1 MAPPLPV
8 SLRRREEMMLPLTTP
23 RLLLRRFR
31 TEDLPSFSHYRN
43 LPEVARFQSW
53 THYGMTEATAFYE
66 QQRSQAF
73 AEDESW
79 FQLAVEIQANGAL
92 AGDVGIHFLDHGR
105 QAELGMTFSPAY
117 QHQGYAREAMRA
129 VMALL
134 FEQLAH
140 HRLTA
145 VVDTRNIL
153 DHGRQ
158 AELGMTFSPAYQH
171 QGYAR
176 EAMRAV
182 MALLFEQLA
191 HHRLTAVVDTRNTG
205 AIKLLEGLG
214 FRREAHYRQN
224 IFFKGEWGD
233 EYLYALLR
241 SGYQ

>member
-1 MAPPLPV
+1 MK
-8 SLRRREEMMLPLTTP
+8 LPLTTP

-73 AEDESW
+73 AEDELVPACRRDPG
-79 FQLAVEIQANGAL
+79 QRC
-92 AGDVGIHFLDHGR
+92 AGGRCGDPLLD
-105 QAELGMTFSPAY
+105 Q
-117 QHQGYAREAMRA
+117 
-129 VMALL
+129 
-134 FEQLAH
+134 
-140 HRLTA
+140 
-145 VVDTRNIL
+145 
-153 DHGRQ
+153 GRQ

-205 AIKLLEGLG
+205 AIKLTEGLG

-224 IFFKGEWGD
+224 IF
-233 EYLYALLR
+233 
-241 SGYQ
+241 

>member
-1 MAPPLPV
+1 
-8 SLRRREEMMLPLTTP
+8 
-23 RLLLRRFR
+23 
-31 TEDLPSFSHYRN
+31 
-43 LPEVARFQSW
+43 
-53 THYGMTEATAFYE
+53 FYE

-134 FEQLAH
+134 FEQLA
-140 HRLTA
+140 
-145 VVDTRNIL
+145 
-153 DHGRQ
+153 
-158 AELGMTFSPAYQH
+158 Y
-171 QGYAR
+171 
-176 EAMRAV
+176 
-182 MALLFEQLA
+182 
-191 HHRLTAVVDTRNTG
+191 HRLTAVVDTRNTG

-224 IFFKGEWGD
+224 IF
-233 EYLYALLR
+233 
-241 SGYQ
+241 

>member
-1 MAPPLPV
+1 
-8 SLRRREEMMLPLTTP
+8 MMLPLTTP

-31 TEDLPSFSHYRN
+31 TEDLPTFSHYRN

-79 FQLAVEIQANGAL
+79 FQLAVEIRANGAL

-117 QHQGYAREAMRA
+117 QHQGYAREA
-129 VMALL
+129 
-134 FEQLAH
+134 
-140 HRLTA
+140 
-145 VVDTRNIL
+145 I
-153 DHGRQ
+153 
-158 AELGMTFSPAYQH
+158 
-171 QGYAR
+171 
-176 EAMRAV
+176 RAV

-224 IFFKGEWGD
+224 IFLKASGAMSICTRCCAANISEVTGEPS
-233 EYLYALLR
+233 LLPGGR
-241 SGYQ
+241 LAMLADKARAPRF